1 MSRGIHA
8 DVITELAKDSF
19 DMAHLVSIDFS
30 APVYLTDHAY
40 DISHGG
46 NDYVS
51 SSHLLGL
58 SPVNETGESQASTFT
73 INLSGVEQ
81 SFISTL
87 LSENYID
94 RAVTISRIIL
104 NSAGVIVGNPIP
116 LYSGRMD
123 GFAIKDDNK
132 TSQINLS
139 VASHWSDFEKESGR
153 RTNHNG
159 QQIHFAG
166 DKGFKFASDT
176 VKDIKWGRQ

>member
-30 APVYLTDHAY
+30 APVYLTDHAH

-58 SPVNETGESQASTFT
+58 SQVNETSNIKTSTLT
-73 INLSGVEQ
+73 INLSSVD
-81 SFISTL
+81 SYFITRL
-87 LSENYID
+87 LNENYID

-104 NSAGVIVGNPIP
+104 NSSGTIVGDPIP

-166 DKGFKFASDT
+166 DKGFEFAASA
-176 VKDIKWGRQ
+176 VKDIKWGRY